1 MKNISF
7 TAIKLININRNTEG
21 IFSSVKSIGNLP
33 MKILLQYIPRELQ
46 WEKNN

>member
-21 IFSSVKSIGNLP
+21 IFSLVKFIGNLP
-33 MKILLQYIPRELQ
+33 MKILPQYIPRELQ